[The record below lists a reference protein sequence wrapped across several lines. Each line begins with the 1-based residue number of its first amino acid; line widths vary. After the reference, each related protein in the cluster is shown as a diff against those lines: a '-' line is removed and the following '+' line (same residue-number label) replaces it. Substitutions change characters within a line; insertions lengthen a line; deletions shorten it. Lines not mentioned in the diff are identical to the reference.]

1 MKLIKIVNAYMAMG
15 ILAKE
20 RMRYKDSL
28 LLKMARTQ
36 LKSYYD
42 LFAEEERNIV
52 AKVSKKDE
60 KGSPIKYSDGHFEF
74 ASEESRAEYIRSMTE
89 LSGFEVSDS
98 DIKVVV
104 VSPPEMVSA
113 DTLEALDG
121 FVIFEER
128 DKNERLA

>member
-28 LLKMARTQ
+28 ALKMARTQ

-98 DIKVVV
+98 NIKVAV